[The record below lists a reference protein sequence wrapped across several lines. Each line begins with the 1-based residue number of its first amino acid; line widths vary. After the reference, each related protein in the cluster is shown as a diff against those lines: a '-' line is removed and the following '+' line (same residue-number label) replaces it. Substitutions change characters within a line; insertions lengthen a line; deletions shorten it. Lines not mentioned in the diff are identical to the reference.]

1 MKIAYA
7 GNIYAGNM
15 RLPHL
20 TWKWGKVFQKEGF
33 DVFFLSDYSP
43 SETQKVEDE
52 TGIATFSVPVKSLRS
67 KGLLFLSNKLSEFAL
82 RKSAKDKSI
91 QHIRGLLWCLSYLPQ
106 IEKIV
111 KEKQIDIIHM
121 HYMYSAVALASVFVP
136 DVPKILSL
144 WGSDLYINPKD
155 SDFREALAG
164 FIFRKVDL
172 VHVPAKAMEEEAM
185 RLGCPRSKLF
195 VEPWIIDTDMFKPAD
210 RKDTEVRRRLHIG
223 RDDVVVLSARRLS
236 PVHGVDVIVKAIPYV
251 IERVKNVKFIFV
263 GDGPLKNDLEKLAKD
278 LGVWEY
284 VRFVDWADY
293 LEMPSYYQSAD
304 IYVQMPSSEGL
315 SYSLLEAMACG
326 LPVISTPVGGNA
338 ETIEGAR
345 SGFLV
350 EVGDYRELAD
360 RILHLIAEDR
370 DELAKRSLDFIQKN
384 HNKAKRIER
393 YKEMYKA
400 VVKGGVGH

>member
-1 MKIAYA
+1 M
-7 GNIYAGNM
+7 
-15 RLPHL
+15 
-20 TWKWGKVFQKEGF
+20 
-33 DVFFLSDYSP
+33 
-43 SETQKVEDE
+43 
-52 TGIATFSVPVKSLRS
+52 
-67 KGLLFLSNKLSEFAL
+67 
-82 RKSAKDKSI
+82 
-91 QHIRGLLWCLSYLPQ
+91 
-106 IEKIV
+106 
-111 KEKQIDIIHM
+111 
-121 HYMYSAVALASVFVP
+121 
-136 DVPKILSL
+136 
-144 WGSDLYINPKD
+144 
-155 SDFREALAG
+155 
-164 FIFRKVDL
+164 
-172 VHVPAKAMEEEAM
+172 
-185 RLGCPRSKLF
+185 
-195 VEPWIIDTDMFKPAD
+195 
-210 RKDTEVRRRLHIG
+210 HIG

-326 LPVISTPVGGNA
+326 LPVISTPIGGNA
-338 ETIEGAR
+338 ENIEGAR